1 MNKQEVFEAVKKSI
15 IEIIPELSTR
25 VITLEDSLR
34 ELGANSIDRAE
45 ILIQT
50 MSDLQVKI
58 PLLEFGSAKN
68 INDIVSVIVDKQK

>member
-15 IEIIPELSTR
+15 VEIIPELSTR
-25 VITLEDSLR
+25 AITLEDSLR